1 VEAIMVNLVTLDSRA
16 HRDLRVSRH
25 TSPQSAQVDAVSV
38 VPREFQR
45 LVAHYPIFFT
55 KSAESGRF
63 EPAVLLG
70 FQKKE
75 NLFFVEGRWNVAYVP
90 LQTQRQPF
98 SLIPRRSEAPAGGQ
112 ASADIA
118 IDMSSS
124 QVQTGEGE
132 RLFDDNGQPSKY
144 LQNITSMLSA
154 LVSGATEGYALTGK
168 LAELNLLEPVA
179 INIEFVDG
187 SEAKL
192 QGLYWI
198 AAAALKALSGA
209 QLAELRDRGFLE
221 WLYFQMASVAHVSS
235 LVARKNKLL
244 SGVTTERR
252 PSGDRA
258 VSEGTPSGGQRG
270 NPQRGRVG

>member
-132 RLFDDNGQPSKY
+132 RLFDDDGQPSRY
-144 LQNITSMLSA
+144 LQSITSILSA
-154 LVSGATEGYALTGK
+154 LVSGSTEARAFTAR

-179 INIEFVDG
+179 INIEFVDH
-187 SEAKL
+187 SEARL

-198 AAAALKALSGA
+198 AAAALKALPAA
-209 QLAELRDRGFLE
+209 QLAELRDREFLE
-221 WLYFQMASVAHVSS
+221 WMYFQMASMAHISS
-235 LVARKNKLL
+235 LVARKNGLL
-244 SGVTTERR
+244 SGVTPPRH
-252 PSGDRA
+252 PKAPD
-258 VSEGTPSGGQRG
+258 
-270 NPQRGRVG
+270 VGPG